1 MKKILFILIILL
13 TCIVPILSQSE
24 YDEADITTP
33 TGVSIDA
40 LKFDEVN
47 YDDFDATEIAYW
59 NYWWTNGYNCRIIA
73 NSTKYYNCHGYAWH
87 NIEGRMSP
95 PDQRWINDVDDY
107 GYPVYNVTKYY
118 TGINKSYIETQTVT
132 NHMRISYFPRDH
144 SALTTEDE
152 DSVISKWA
160 RGPLVKHTL
169 AQCPFYEDA
178 QIKYYKLWPEI
189 NGIFTALCYNSE
201 RTFSSNMSIP
211 GSTYT
216 WTKDNSLLDYVS
228 GAGTTS
234 YRVKAKNNSGDAW
247 IQFQMTTP
255 SGEVATRYEWVWV
268 NKPVLNS
275 IGGPTY
281 GYTDNTY
288 YYYAVPTYEQ
298 RSLSTYTM
306 QLQPLNSN
314 YVDDYNT
321 GWAYITFYDPDYYT
335 FLMKADNTCGTTG
348 WKFKNIIINEI
359 YGFSISPN
367 PASEVANI
375 KVSKSSSTKIE
386 SELPDFDIS
395 IFDINGILYQTDKK
409 SGYEFSI
416 PVSSL
421 RDGTYIVN
429 IKYGKK
435 SSSLP
440 LLIKH

>member
-1 MKKILFILIILL
+1 MIIDKYSLKSDFMKTKLLISSLVFSVLGSNQLIAQPP
-13 TCIVPILSQSE
+13 TVSVYTPKGSSVTAYQTSE
-24 YDEADITTP
+24 IWSYQDKLDWGAAYATAYP
-33 TGVSIDA
+33 
-40 LKFDEVN
+40 
-47 YDDFDATEIAYW
+47 YATEQGTA
-59 NYWWTNGYNCRIIA
+59 TTT
-73 NSTKYYNCHGYAWH
+73 STYNCHSYAW
-87 NIEGRMSP
+87 NMSEGGP
-95 PDQRWINDVDDY
+95 TCWI
-107 GYPVYNVTKYY
+107 GYYY
-118 TGINKSYIETQTVT
+118 TSDEDIYWTDGSYVETTEPYASK
-132 NHMRISYFPRDH
+132 ISYYADNH
-144 SALTTEDE
+144 SARQTSTQGIY
-152 DSVISKWA
+152 ISKWGDKVLMLHA
-160 RGPLVKHTL
+160 RDYGP
-169 AQCPFYEDA
+169 ASYQMAYR
-178 QIKYYKLWPEI
+178 KYYKLWPEI
-189 NGIFTALCYNSE
+189 IGTFTALCYNLE

-216 WTKDNSLLDYVS
+216 WTKDNNLLDYVS
-228 GAGTTS
+228 GAGTIS

-348 WKFKNIIINEI
+348 WKFKNIIIDQI

-375 KVSKSSSTKIE
+375 KVSKTSSAKTE
-386 SELPDFDIS
+386 SELPDFDIN

-409 SGYEFSI
+409 SGFEFTI
-416 PVSSL
+416 PVSNL
-421 RDGTYIVN
+421 REGTYIVN